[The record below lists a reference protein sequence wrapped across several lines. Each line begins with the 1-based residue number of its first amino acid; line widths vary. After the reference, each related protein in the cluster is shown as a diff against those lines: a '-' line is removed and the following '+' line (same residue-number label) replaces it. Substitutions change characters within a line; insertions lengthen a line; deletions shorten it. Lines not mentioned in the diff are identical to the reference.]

1 MVFSYMVVSTSVSGG
16 VTTYE
21 VNVSSHTRAMGMV
34 ITQNSTAWVESDGTV
49 PLVTTSIMGF
59 PEQYNSTTN
68 PTATTEFTTLMAP
81 ITMET
86 TMVGQMSLYT
96 AVQFTKSGPSPQTF
110 GPTTINVTTYQV
122 TNPPVTV
129 NECGFSGTINAF
141 NMQFGIVPGTSIT
154 LITRMHMSATSDT
167 GPIDFTLQVTSVTTA

>member
-1 MVFSYMVVSTSVSGG
+1 
-16 VTTYE
+16 
-21 VNVSSHTRAMGMV
+21 
-34 ITQNSTAWVESDGTV
+34 
-49 PLVTTSIMGF
+49 
-59 PEQYNSTTN
+59 
-68 PTATTEFTTLMAP
+68 MAP

-96 AVQFTKSGPSPQTF
+96 SVQFTKSGPSPQTF

-154 LITRMHMSATSDT
+154 LITYMHMSATSDT